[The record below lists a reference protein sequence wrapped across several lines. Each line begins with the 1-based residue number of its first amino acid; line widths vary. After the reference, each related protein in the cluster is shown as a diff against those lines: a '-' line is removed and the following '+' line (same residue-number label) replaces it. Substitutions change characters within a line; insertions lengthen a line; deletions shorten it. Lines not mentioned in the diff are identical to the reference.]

1 MPNQSVVLT
10 ETTPDTEFFVSQERD
25 VDKIYA
31 QFKIQA
37 STKELHLTESGVAA
51 GRGTELPDNT
61 DYRKLA
67 QASGPP
73 TFAPMG
79 AGGGGG
85 FAPAP
90 GVQPAGQATAA
101 PVPSQEKI
109 YVPGL
114 GEVLASSVPPEA
126 LARMQQQQKAAAE
139 RAAAAQPL
147 PPPRVNYEEASLT
160 KKDRSWLLPLGIV
173 VVLLAVLG
181 FVFRNQLKKV
191 FA

>member
-1 MPNQSVVLT
+1 
-10 ETTPDTEFFVSQERD
+10 VSQERD

-73 TFAPMG
+73 TFAPQG

-90 GVQPAGQATAA
+90 GVQPATIEGAAA
-101 PVPSQEKI
+101 PVPSHEKI